1 MDAGSE
7 SLLQAACS
15 SLERVSLR
23 SRSPDESSS
32 LLSGSLDS
40 VLNHSREEDEI
51 RALMGDQMS
60 NDDGGLRE
68 NDLVDHIRGESFC
81 FIKSKDLELDY

>member
-1 MDAGSE
+1 MEMGAS
-7 SLLQAACS
+7 SLLQAACV

-40 VLNHSREEDEI
+40 VLNNSREDDEI
-51 RALMGDQMS
+51 HALMSENLS
-60 NDDGGLRE
+60 NDEGVTRE
-68 NDLVDHIRGESFC
+68 NDFVDHS
-81 FIKSKDLELDY
+81 SK